1 MPAPGAFVSKFLV
14 EHLYFGVMR
23 FGRSHEVS
31 PPTAPQPH
39 PLGRDED
46 RGGAA
51 AVGISKSS
59 VAELGRIHG
68 QTHMWGVA
76 TTPSCYYLLTSTLNT
91 PLPGGWRIFN

>member
-68 QTHMWGVA
+68 QTHVGG
-76 TTPSCYYLLTSTLNT
+76 CYYT
-91 PLPGGWRIFN
+91 

>member
-59 VAELGRIHG
+59 VAELGRKRSGRGESFSPRPIDCAASL
-68 QTHMWGVA
+68 V
-76 TTPSCYYLLTSTLNT
+76 C
-91 PLPGGWRIFN
+91 RIVHSRG